1 MSGIFYI
8 MGKSAT
14 GKDKVYRQIK
24 EDYPQLEP
32 IVLYTTRPMRE
43 RESEGEEYHFIDE
56 AALEAFKEQ
65 GKIIEQRTYQ
75 TVHGPWHYATID
87 DGNVDVKTPGR
98 FYVAIGTLEAY
109 VQTKNYFGENAL
121 IPVYLYSSDET
132 RLLRSIRREKKQAN
146 PNFKEVCR
154 RFLADEKD
162 FSEEKLTEAGV
173 GPDGRFDKEEI
184 EVCYPKIREKIDRVL
199 REEEA

>member
-1 MSGIFYI
+1 M
-8 MGKSAT
+8 
-14 GKDKVYRQIK
+14 
-24 EDYPQLEP
+24 
-32 IVLYTTRPMRE
+32 
-43 RESEGEEYHFIDE
+43 
-56 AALEAFKEQ
+56 
-65 GKIIEQRTYQ
+65 
-75 TVHGPWHYATID
+75 
-87 DGNVDVKTPGR
+87 
-98 FYVAIGTLEAY
+98 
-109 VQTKNYFGENAL
+109 QTKNYFGENAL

-184 EVCYPKIREKIDRVL
+184 EVCYPKIKEMIERVL

>member
-75 TVHGPWHYATID
+75 TVHGPFWRERTD
-87 DGNVDVKTPGR
+87 PRVSV
-98 FYVAIGTLEAY
+98 F
-109 VQTKNYFGENAL
+109 
-121 IPVYLYSSDET
+121 
-132 RLLRSIRREKKQAN
+132 IRRDQTAALDQK
-146 PNFKEVCR
+146 
-154 RFLADEKD
+154 
-162 FSEEKLTEAGV
+162 
-173 GPDGRFDKEEI
+173 
-184 EVCYPKIREKIDRVL
+184 REKAGQPEFQGSMPQIPG
-199 REEEA
+199 